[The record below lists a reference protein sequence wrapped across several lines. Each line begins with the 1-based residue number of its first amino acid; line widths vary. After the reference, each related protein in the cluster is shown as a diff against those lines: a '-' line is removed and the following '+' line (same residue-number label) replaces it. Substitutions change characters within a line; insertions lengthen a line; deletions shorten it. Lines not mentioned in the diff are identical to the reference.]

1 MKSNFKYFG
10 ITWLVGFILF
20 NAVVFLIPNEVFG
33 ITRFDKAVF
42 WIAYA
47 LIVVAFAA
55 QIFTAHKFEKS
66 LNKERVFM
74 NISLLS
80 TGYMALIVS
89 LIVGAVFMVIPVIP
103 AWIGAIVC
111 LLVTGY
117 FIFAAVSV
125 DVVVSEVAAVGQ
137 KVAMQTEFMKLTV
150 VDAET
155 IVAMATTAEIKAEAK
170 KVYEALRYSDYMSVP
185 ALADV
190 EASIAQKMDE
200 LKVAVASSNIEQ
212 TQAVCSQLLLLIK
225 ARNTKCKALK

>member
-1 MKSNFKYFG
+1 M
-10 ITWLVGFILF
+10 
-20 NAVVFLIPNEVFG
+20 AV
-33 ITRFDKAVF
+33 
-42 WIAYA
+42 
-47 LIVVAFAA
+47 
-55 QIFTAHKFEKS
+55 
-66 LNKERVFM
+66 
-74 NISLLS
+74 
-80 TGYMALIVS
+80 IVS

-111 LLVTGY
+111 LLVTVY
-117 FIFAAVSV
+117 FIFAAISV
-125 DVVVSEVAAVGQ
+125 GAVVNEVAAVGE

-185 ALADV
+185 ALADM